1 MTLIHPSTVAR
12 HEVDVLIV
20 GGGFFGLCLAL
31 FLRSVTRSI
40 LVVEARP
47 ELMERASRVNQARI
61 HTGFHYPRSAL
72 TAGRSLSLHRRFVRD
87 FPQAVHDRFDMVY
100 AISSRQSKVTA
111 RRFYRMFADMG
122 APIAVAGPQV
132 AALFDPDRVAGIF
145 SCVEH
150 AFDYRQLRQQLAT
163 RADAAGIEI
172 RLGTSAT
179 HLSEL
184 ESAACVTLS
193 DGSEVVANHVFD
205 VTYSRI
211 NHLRHAAGLPLLSLK
226 HEAAEV
232 ALIAPPPEL
241 EKIGVTVM
249 DGPFFS
255 VMPYPP
261 AGLHSL
267 THVRYTPG
275 ASWTDEGTGLHQ
287 HACHDVDAPAG
298 HSRARFMQQDA
309 ARFMPLLRQAKWQ
322 ASIHEIKTVLQRS
335 EGDDARPILYRR
347 DPGSHLTSIL
357 GAKLDNIYDLF
368 DQVRLCEP
376 QFAEATDT
384 LITGPTN
391 KAAGA

>member
-1 MTLIHPSTVAR
+1 MSLAKPGATAQD
-12 HEVDVLIV
+12 EVDALVV

-31 FLRSVTRSI
+31 FLRSATRSV
-40 LVVEARP
+40 LLVEARP
-47 ELMERASRVNQARI
+47 QLMERASRVNQARV

-72 TAGRSLSLHRRFVRD
+72 TAGRSLSLHRRFAED
-87 FPQAVHDRFDMVY
+87 FPQAIYDRFDMVY
-100 AISSRQSKVTA
+100 AIAARQSKVTA

-122 APIAVAGPQV
+122 APITIAGPQIK
-132 AALFDPDRVAGIF
+132 ALFDPGRIAGVF
-145 SCVEH
+145 ACTEY
-150 AFDYRQLRQQLAT
+150 AFDYRQLHHQLAAH
-163 RADAAGIEI
+163 ADAAGIEI
-172 RLGTSAT
+172 RLGTRAT
-179 HLSEL
+179 HLVET
-184 ESAACVTLS
+184 ETVARVTLS
-193 DGSEVVANHVFD
+193 DGSEILARHVFD

-241 EKIGVTVM
+241 ERLGVTVM

-255 VMPYPP
+255 TMPYPT

-275 ASWTDEGTGLHQ
+275 ASWTDDGAGLQEHARHDGT
-287 HACHDVDAPAG
+287 APTTG
-298 HSRARFMQQDA
+298 HRARFMLQDA
-309 ARFMPLLRQAKWQ
+309 ARFVPLLAQAEWR
-322 ASIHEIKTVLQRS
+322 SSLHEVKTVLLRS

-368 DQVRLCEP
+368 DQVRRCEP
-376 QFAEATDT
+376 RFAEATDT
-384 LITGPTN
+384 LITAKGNTSPCP
-391 KAAGA
+391 